1 MHGSVKSTQVQ
12 YKEQRQQLTFSPIRT
27 GWIPKNG
34 LMAIAG
40 TMGAPSS
47 AGRGAMQ
54 TPPVSGGG
62 QKHHAAVRLSQR
74 TLLMRSMLS
83 TPRHHQ
89 MASEVASDCSF
100 NFL

>member
-1 MHGSVKSTQVQ
+1 MRLSVSMTGGVASLPAGCMVVLSQHR
-12 YKEQRQQLTFSPIRT
+12 YKEQRPPLTFSPIRT

-54 TPPVSGGG
+54 TPPVSGGD
-62 QKHHAAVRLSQR
+62 RNI
-74 TLLMRSMLS
+74 
-83 TPRHHQ
+83 TP
-89 MASEVASDCSF
+89 
-100 NFL
+100 L